1 MQGGNPMVEDQ
12 SNAQD
17 LENTVQP
24 LDGDPVIDMKKSLS
38 RNSDTPQQGR
48 YSSADKMGLAPS
60 IKERLLIEKRCM
72 ACNTLGTH

>member
-24 LDGDPVIDMKKSLS
+24 LDGYPVIGMKKS
-38 RNSDTPQQGR
+38 QQKFRHTKAGQ
-48 YSSADKMGLAPS
+48 
-60 IKERLLIEKRCM
+60 ILIR
-72 ACNTLGTH
+72 